1 MTVLS
6 KTLGFVLAVAAVS
19 TAFAAAASL
28 GLGSQGLSAGDAP
41 GTSGGVTSLGATRT
55 GATSRN
61 VTKVTVGGIPGACAG
76 ETLSLTLVAS
86 GGGALASASTTVAGT
101 TATFTGLGS
110 VPAASLSGYQF
121 AVTGA

>member
-6 KTLGFVLAVAAVS
+6 KTLGFVLTVAAVS
-19 TAFAAAASL
+19 AAFAAAASL
-28 GLGSQGLSAGDAP
+28 GLDSQGLSAGDAP
-41 GTSGGVTSLGATRT
+41 VTSCGITSLSATRT
-55 GATSRN
+55 VDNSGN

-76 ETLSLTLVAS
+76 ETLSLTLAGS

-101 TATFTGLGS
+101 TAIFTGLGS
-110 VPAASLSGYQF
+110 VPAANLTGYQF